1 MDTVS
6 MKTTGE
12 GDGEGKG
19 GSSDTTECTQRHY
32 TSLFPDLFPKDERSA
47 SARVDC
53 TVRSVSPPLRSA
65 ETLVSW
71 GGETETET
79 AAGQG
84 DGGDESD
91 MWSDTGSTASDESEG
106 EQALLE
112 NVKRLV
118 DQAKASP
125 SLRKTLKCKD
135 RNHTFDKVLL
145 DTRYKSVPKLLCRSS
160 DLIITCDTGTRETY
174 FVAVDFQKPYI
185 GDRIFKEW
193 PAIDQEG
200 EYKDLINETMKQ
212 MKRIMARVRDLI

>member
-1 MDTVS
+1 M
-6 MKTTGE
+6 
-12 GDGEGKG
+12 
-19 GSSDTTECTQRHY
+19 
-32 TSLFPDLFPKDERSA
+32 
-47 SARVDC
+47 
-53 TVRSVSPPLRSA
+53 RSA
-65 ETLVSW
+65 ETLVAR

-106 EQALLE
+106 KQALLE

-125 SLRKTLKCKD
+125 VLRKTLKSKD
-135 RNHTFDKVLL
+135 RNRTLKKILL
-145 DTRYKSVPKLLCRSS
+145 DRTYRPVPKLLCQSC

-185 GDRIFKEW
+185 GDRMFKEW

-200 EYKDLINETMKQ
+200 EYKDLINETMKK